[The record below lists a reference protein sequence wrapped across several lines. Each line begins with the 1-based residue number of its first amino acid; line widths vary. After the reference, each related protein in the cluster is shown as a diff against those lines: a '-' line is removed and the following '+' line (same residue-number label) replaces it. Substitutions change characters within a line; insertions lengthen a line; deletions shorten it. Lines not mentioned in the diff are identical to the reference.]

1 MLCIMGISIMRGAN
15 ENEMVGETK
24 KSIKIKYGIH
34 TTYLPKSKI
43 KFEVLDEG
51 NKVQMKLPLW
61 LYRKTFV

>member
-1 MLCIMGISIMRGAN
+1 MGISIMRGAN

-34 TTYLPKSKI
+34 TTYLPKRKI
-43 KFEVLDEG
+43 KFEVPDEG
-51 NKVQMKLPLW
+51 NKVQVKLPLW

>member
-1 MLCIMGISIMRGAN
+1 MLCIMGISTVRGAN

-24 KSIKIKYGIH
+24 KSIKIKYWIH

-43 KFEVLDEG
+43 KFEVPDEG
-51 NKVQMKLPLW
+51 NKVQVKLPLW